1 MMTATRLFL
10 LLSVVASTASAFMA
24 PGASH
29 RIVTRRSMSDESS
42 ESEDPFDTYAIGSR
56 NQELAT
62 RDVSVGS
69 GDVIQEG
76 DLIQVE
82 YNGKLMAT
90 NKQFDEGNF
99 MLKFGEPYRVMP
111 GWTEGIKGMRIGG
124 TRTLKIPPNLA
135 YGKRG
140 AGDTIPPNSDL
151 EFQITILE
159 KKDGIIDDI
168 MYKTGLGANVKTA
181 GVLFFVGFLAVSP
194 QIDKW
199 IAQQNFSF

>member
-1 MMTATRLFL
+1 MMTTARLFV
-10 LLSVVASTASAFMA
+10 LLSVLASTTSAFTA

-29 RIVTRRSMSDESS
+29 RIVTRRSMSDES
-42 ESEDPFDTYAIGSR
+42 ETEDPFDTYAIGSR
-56 NQELAT
+56 NQALAI

-99 MLKFGEPYRVMP
+99 MLKFGEAYRVMP

-159 KKDGIIDDI
+159 KKDGIVDDI
-168 MYKTGLGANVKTA
+168 IYKTGLGANVKTA
-181 GVLFFVGFLAVSP
+181 GILFFVGFLAVSP
-194 QIDKW
+194 QIDVW